1 MSICDKNWN
10 VNFRRKKNYV
20 VNKIELFR
28 TFIFPWNVDWK
39 TLINHFCF
47 TNFSLNFVSGVAGGT
62 EFNPLGRL
70 YRIVEVLIRLL
81 EVTPKFKD
89 RETSLILIKQL
100 VHLLTHV
107 TSQSIQRPLLKLIS
121 PVFEVILEKELI
133 FALGTEFESKVKT
146 AHEVIVN
153 RLQSR

>member
-1 MSICDKNWN
+1 MPSID
-10 VNFRRKKNYV
+10 
-20 VNKIELFR
+20 LFR

-39 TLINHFCF
+39 TLLFF
-47 TNFSLNFVSGVAGGT
+47 FLTNFSLNFVSGVAGGT

>member
-1 MSICDKNWN
+1 MKYRLKDFVKS
-10 VNFRRKKNYV
+10 F
-20 VNKIELFR
+20 F
-28 TFIFPWNVDWK
+28 
-39 TLINHFCF
+39 F

>member
-1 MSICDKNWN
+1 MPS
-10 VNFRRKKNYV
+10 
-20 VNKIELFR
+20 IELFR

-39 TLINHFCF
+39 TFFFL

>member
-1 MSICDKNWN
+1 MKCRLKDF
-10 VNFRRKKNYV
+10 VKK
-20 VNKIELFR
+20 IL
-28 TFIFPWNVDWK
+28 
-39 TLINHFCF
+39 